1 MQALTMAMVN
11 TIFQNFLSTIL
22 FQYPILYQ
30 QLEAWKLNMLHR
42 LPAQLIKLFKHNLH
56 QTLLYHHLLLAA
68 NLQKEGF
75 HHPEVLLLQQAHP
88 STLQLPNWRF
98 RPLYLLNLLDVT
110 GPSIVN
116 RDTSEFKCLDSW
128 VYC

>member
-116 RDTSEFKCLDSW
+116 RDTKAT
-128 VYC
+128 